1 MNIQCCDYVYGTSF
15 GEDIHPSSQSHQ
27 NARIGFKEGGRKT
40 FETAKRFLEHQE
52 FATKKMLTP
61 IQMGDIKECHMK
73 TSNSLPNFTPDL
85 DKSYEIVNPVE
96 NKIIQ
101 KSFIDEEDEDD
112 NLSSDDDLS
121 TTSSESSD
129 YTGKLIEGNKADTP
143 SQRIAKVRD
152 FKRKNISSL
161 TSFRVIYM
169 GEDVPNTCKHG
180 VFSKLCESLGQYFL
194 DEVKKPITQEISDE
208 KRYVLCPATNLP
220 MPNNT
225 VYEYYTDSGVSVYE
239 IDLTNKSLTEAKDN
253 LFKTHFKIDSIDDDD
268 GDGNDGEEDESS
280 NQHLFD
286 LCVVFIPPDLAR
298 FPSFLIK
305 TMQELQ
311 KFVTLLPII
320 SLYGQELIF
329 NHEKDQKRKDILR
342 HLENNKIEMF
352 VWRADNM
359 AEDLDKKGKPTGKF
373 IETNYSNKLL
383 TIDDFSMLSSEK
395 VYHDMQILR
404 ARAIQFRKEHK
415 SMAELKKRSKRIDN
429 KVKLGRKISIVIT
442 AILIAYLSIFIM
454 ANFAQWTLI
463 PADLASSLGTVS
475 KANLG
480 HDDDII
486 ISNNHN
492 INEFFSQYK
501 TLSKYIRIW
510 QTSSNKFEFDI
521 IKPFNSKI
529 TKELNVIL
537 YYDKQKSIRKQAKII
552 GKNHYSFEIN
562 GEDSAN
568 NSIKKNGSKILIKI
582 VDKNG
587 VVIKEFEWPKDIEKQ
602 NNDKSIELK
611 KLSHKALNKNEDNGI
626 ISNKNNYNYLYG
638 FGSENS
644 VVNLVTEGILINVRK
659 ATSLAVNL
667 TQETFLYISENLK
680 FWIPFAFE
688 KVRNI
693 WNISEILENVKS
705 WFHTQISHMN
715 RSLFNSCNVLLLV
728 LHQLSNDH
736 RDIYK
741 EKSNFRRIANTAK
754 LKAEKEDL
762 IEELQNLQNEI
773 TELKKKGKRDPYN
786 VFNNKMT

>member
-1 MNIQCCDYVYGTSF
+1 
-15 GEDIHPSSQSHQ
+15 
-27 NARIGFKEGGRKT
+27 
-40 FETAKRFLEHQE
+40 
-52 FATKKMLTP
+52 
-61 IQMGDIKECHMK
+61 MK

-253 LFKTHFKIDSIDDDD
+253 LFKTHFKID
-268 GDGNDGEEDESS
+268 N
-280 NQHLFD
+280 
-286 LCVVFIPPDLAR
+286 LAR

-705 WFHTQISHMN
+705 WFQ
-715 RSLFNSCNVLLLV
+715 
-728 LHQLSNDH
+728 
-736 RDIYK
+736 
-741 EKSNFRRIANTAK
+741 
-754 LKAEKEDL
+754 
-762 IEELQNLQNEI
+762 
-773 TELKKKGKRDPYN
+773 
-786 VFNNKMT
+786 

>member
-1 MNIQCCDYVYGTSF
+1 
-15 GEDIHPSSQSHQ
+15 
-27 NARIGFKEGGRKT
+27 
-40 FETAKRFLEHQE
+40 
-52 FATKKMLTP
+52 
-61 IQMGDIKECHMK
+61 
-73 TSNSLPNFTPDL
+73 
-85 DKSYEIVNPVE
+85 
-96 NKIIQ
+96 
-101 KSFIDEEDEDD
+101 
-112 NLSSDDDLS
+112 DDLS

-129 YTGKLIEGNKADTP
+129 YSGKLIEDNKADTP

-194 DEVKKPITQEISDE
+194 DEVKKPIMQEISDE

-225 VYEYYTDSGVSVYE
+225 GYEYYTDSGVSVYE
-239 IDLTNKSLTEAKDN
+239 IDLTNKSLTEAKDS
-253 LFKTHFKIDSIDDDD
+253 LFKNHFKIDSIDDD
-268 GDGNDGEEDESS
+268 GEDGEEDESF

-383 TIDDFSMLSSEK
+383 TIDDFSMLNSEK

-463 PADLASSLGTVS
+463 PADLA
-475 KANLG
+475 K
-480 HDDDII
+480 
-486 ISNNHN
+486 
-492 INEFFSQYK
+492 
-501 TLSKYIRIW
+501 
-510 QTSSNKFEFDI
+510 
-521 IKPFNSKI
+521 
-529 TKELNVIL
+529 LNVIL
-537 YYDKQKSIRKQAKII
+537 YYDKQKLIRKQAKII
-552 GKNHYSFEIN
+552 GKNRYSFEIN
-562 GEDSAN
+562 DEDGAG

-582 VDKNG
+582 IDKNG

-626 ISNKNNYNYLYG
+626 ISNKNNYNYFYG

-667 TQETFLYISENLK
+667 TQETFLYI
-680 FWIPFAFE
+680 
-688 KVRNI
+688 
-693 WNISEILENVKS
+693 
-705 WFHTQISHMN
+705 
-715 RSLFNSCNVLLLV
+715 
-728 LHQLSNDH
+728 
-736 RDIYK
+736 
-741 EKSNFRRIANTAK
+741 
-754 LKAEKEDL
+754 
-762 IEELQNLQNEI
+762 
-773 TELKKKGKRDPYN
+773 
-786 VFNNKMT
+786 

>member
-1 MNIQCCDYVYGTSF
+1 
-15 GEDIHPSSQSHQ
+15 
-27 NARIGFKEGGRKT
+27 
-40 FETAKRFLEHQE
+40 
-52 FATKKMLTP
+52 
-61 IQMGDIKECHMK
+61 MK

-253 LFKTHFKIDSIDDDD
+253 LFKTHFKID
-268 GDGNDGEEDESS
+268 N
-280 NQHLFD
+280 
-286 LCVVFIPPDLAR
+286 LAR

-463 PADLASSLGTVS
+463 PADLA
-475 KANLG
+475 K
-480 HDDDII
+480 
-486 ISNNHN
+486 
-492 INEFFSQYK
+492 
-501 TLSKYIRIW
+501 
-510 QTSSNKFEFDI
+510 
-521 IKPFNSKI
+521 
-529 TKELNVIL
+529 LNVIL

-688 KVRNI
+688 K
-693 WNISEILENVKS
+693 
-705 WFHTQISHMN
+705 
-715 RSLFNSCNVLLLV
+715 
-728 LHQLSNDH
+728 
-736 RDIYK
+736 
-741 EKSNFRRIANTAK
+741 KSNFRRIANTAK

-786 VFNNKMT
+786 VFNNKMTGK

>member
-1 MNIQCCDYVYGTSF
+1 
-15 GEDIHPSSQSHQ
+15 
-27 NARIGFKEGGRKT
+27 
-40 FETAKRFLEHQE
+40 
-52 FATKKMLTP
+52 
-61 IQMGDIKECHMK
+61 MK

-688 KVRNI
+688 KSFKTHKSENI
-693 WNISEILENVKS
+693 KTDYN
-705 WFHTQISHMN
+705 
-715 RSLFNSCNVLLLV
+715 NSF
-728 LHQLSNDH
+728 
-736 RDIYK
+736 IP
-741 EKSNFRRIANTAK
+741 
-754 LKAEKEDL
+754 DL